1 MSWAA
6 AKAYNNSYVMSLIA
20 RLQLRYRYSAIL
32 LRQLVKTDFKLRYQG
47 SVLGYIWSL
56 LRPLLMFLILYVVFT
71 VFLPVG
77 KGVPHYPVY
86 LLLGIVLWNFFVEVT
101 TGSVGAI
108 VGKGDLIRKINFP
121 KYNIILAVAFA
132 AVINLLLNFVVIAIF
147 MVFNHVVPTWH
158 AVLVVPLLVE
168 LFIAALGMAFLLSAL
183 FVKFRDISYIWDVCM
198 QAGFYATPI
207 IYPLSRIPYARI
219 RELLLLNPLAQI
231 VQDARYALVT
241 PSAATIT
248 TEYHGRIFVWLV
260 PIGLT
265 LTLLVFGGW
274 YFRHNSK
281 SFAEEV

>member
-1 MSWAA
+1 
-6 AKAYNNSYVMSLIA
+6 MSLIA
-20 RLQLRYRYSAIL
+20 RLQMRYRYSAIL

-56 LRPLLMFLILYVVFT
+56 LRPLLMFLILYIVFT

-121 KYNIILAVAFA
+121 KYNIILAVALA
-132 AVINLLLNFVVIAIF
+132 AVINLALNFVVIAIF
-147 MVFNHVVPTWH
+147 MVFNRVVPTWQ
-158 AVLVVPLLVE
+158 ALVLIPLLIE
-168 LFIAALGMAFLLSAL
+168 LFIVAMAMAFLLSAL
-183 FVKFRDISYIWDVCM
+183 FVKFRDVSYIWDVCI

-207 IYPLSRIPYARI
+207 IYPLSRVPYHRI

-231 VQDARYALVT
+231 IQDARYVLVT
-241 PSAATIT
+241 PTQATIGK
-248 TEYHGRIFVWLV
+248 EYGGAALVWLV
-260 PIGLT
+260 PIGIT
-265 LTLLVFGGW
+265 FGLLVFGTW
-274 YFRHNSK
+274 YFRRNSK